1 MKISNMH
8 NVERTISWTLMYP
21 THLAPGIL
29 VPFPFATLPSMTFF
43 FSSCERRTSLNTRTS
58 LLWVPKYCF
67 EEYSEMVMWKQMLLI
82 CRGLAL
88 LTERKQTI
96 KRSYNFHGGRSLRLL
111 FKRMIECYEKTDQM
125 QESSH
130 KQKGDG
136 PSGGGWAKAQKK
148 GKQNGN
154 SRTVWVPA

>member
-1 MKISNMH
+1 MNPHVPYTSSSWDPCPFSLCH
-8 NVERTISWTLMYP
+8 PTIND
-21 THLAPGIL
+21 I
-29 VPFPFATLPSMTFF
+29 F

-67 EEYSEMVMWKQMLLI
+67 EEYSEMVMWKQMLSI

-111 FKRMIECYEKTDQM
+111 FKWMIECCEKTDQM

-136 PSGGGWAKAQKK
+136 PSGGGWPKAQKK
-148 GKQNGN
+148 GKQNGHR
-154 SRTVWVPA
+154 RTVWVPA